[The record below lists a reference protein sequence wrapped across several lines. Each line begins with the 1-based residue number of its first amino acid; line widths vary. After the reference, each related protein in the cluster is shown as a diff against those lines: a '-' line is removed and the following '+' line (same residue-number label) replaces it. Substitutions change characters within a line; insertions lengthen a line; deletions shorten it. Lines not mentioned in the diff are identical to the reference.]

1 MGVLGGIASLGCL
14 LGSATLPSL
23 GWSMGT
29 PPFAADVRSAWGPST
44 KQSLEAKGC
53 LAREETIE
61 ASARYRNL
69 KSREPIP
76 DKAITATL
84 SFPGKD
90 AKGSRLIPVWYTL
103 RTDANG
109 QSDFSISIPQALEE
123 LQKTLKQDRGYRG
136 VKRTRGR
143 VNLSFS
149 SEETLQK
156 SIRYVPARGFNFRI
170 CK

>member
-1 MGVLGGIASLGCL
+1 
-14 LGSATLPSL
+14 
-23 GWSMGT
+23 MGT
-29 PPFAADVRSAWGPST
+29 PPFEADVRSAWGAST

-53 LAREETIE
+53 LSSQETIQ

-69 KSREPIP
+69 KTRQPIV

-84 SFPGKD
+84 SFPGRD
-90 AKGSRLIPVWYTL
+90 AKGGRLIPVWYTV

-109 QSDFSISIPQALEE
+109 QSDFSLSITEALAEV
-123 LQKTLKQDRGYRG
+123 QRTLKEDRGYRG
-136 VKRTRGR
+136 VKRVRGR